1 VLEAFAFCL
10 FFLLTHLSP
19 AYRSPAAKA
28 YGDGPQS
35 GFSLLSVH
43 LNRKVRRGGAEK
55 RKVFS
60 FFNNFSSLI
69 THRSCLPNAI
79 GRTSPAYCLLLT
91 HHSLLTVYL
100 LPLRYRSGQ
109 VLLFAS
115 CLSLAACSLQ
125 PGFLLPRRYRSGQVA
140 YCFLLIPSLPSLSLS
155 P

>member
-28 YGDGPQS
+28 YGDGPQA

-69 THRSCLPNAI
+69 THHSLLTVPAYPTLSV
-79 GRTSPAYCLLLT
+79 GQVLLTAYCLLLISHSPLIT
-91 HHSLLTVYL
+91 HRLPASPTLSIGTSTAFCFLLV
-100 LPLRYRSGQ
+100 
-109 VLLFAS
+109 
-115 CLSLAACSLQ
+115 ACSL
-125 PGFLLPRRYRSGQVA
+125 
-140 YCFLLIPSLPSLSLS
+140 
-155 P
+155 